1 MHALTR
7 AYNPTLRI
15 LFEDECV
22 KVSFNIFHTD
32 NKETRA
38 THN

>member
-1 MHALTR
+1 MHALKR

-22 KVSFNIFHTD
+22 KVSFNILGVNISTECF
-32 NKETRA
+32 NF
-38 THN
+38 